1 VNYVLFLGSL
11 VLALVLAGM
20 LRSFVFP
27 ESSARAW
34 RSASLGSAG
43 LMSSVWCWLY
53 INQWASSSGAFLAV
67 AGGLTGGI
75 IATTVDSGLV
85 ENNAAPSVGVQEK
98 VLAYHVVG
106 DLHYPRQPRLKRAL
120 DVVSALVGLVATLP
134 LWFVITVLVWFEEPG
149 PIFFIKNSVGKGGV
163 TFRQVKFRSM
173 KYGAERLT
181 GPVASP
187 ANDPRTLKV
196 GRLLRRWHFDE
207 LPELIN
213 VLAGTMSLVGPR
225 PLRTVL
231 VQRHLEEVPGY
242 AERHTVKPG
251 IACIAQIEKYYIA
264 PAERLEKDRE
274 YIRRMSLAVDV
285 KLLGRAVATT
295 LCGERHRGQ
304 PADVG
309 CGRASGGS
317 GAPTSSAS
325 ETSTSS
331 VTGSPGYWRRPVLP
345 GPKTRPV
352 RPEMRSRTRRRSAS
366 SKSTGSADALPT
378 SRRD

>member
-11 VLALVLAGM
+11 VLAMVLAGM
-20 LRSFVFP
+20 LGSC
-27 ESSARAW
+27 
-34 RSASLGSAG
+34 RSASLASAG
-43 LMSSVWCWLY
+43 LTWSVWCWLY
-53 INQWASSSGAFLAV
+53 INHWASPSGGLLAV

-75 IATTVDSGLV
+75 IVAAAGSGLV

-106 DLHYPRQPRLKRAL
+106 DLRYPRQPLSKRAF
-120 DVVSALVGLVATLP
+120 DVVGALIGLVVTLP
-134 LWFVITVLVWFEEPG
+134 LWFVIAALVWFEEPG

-173 KYGAERLT
+173 QYRAERLT

-196 GRLLRRWHFDE
+196 GRLLRRWHLDE

-274 YIRRMSLAVDV
+274 YIRYMSLAVDLR
-285 KLLGRAVATT
+285 LLGRAVTTT
-295 LCGERHRGQ
+295 LCGERHRGR
-304 PADVG
+304 PADAECRPSRDTTG
-309 CGRASGGS
+309 T
-317 GAPTSSAS
+317 PTSSL
-325 ETSTSS
+325 TTL
-331 VTGSPGYWRRPVLP
+331 PGYV
-345 GPKTRPV
+345 
-352 RPEMRSRTRRRSAS
+352 RRSAVWGARIPAVRLERRPRTGRRA
-366 SKSTGSADALPT
+366 STSAPSTSARSARALRT